1 MKKKPTIVYTYTSFS
16 SFVAK
21 DYDIINGPYEV
32 KKVLFNSQKKALLP
46 LLFIKQLLYWITNFY
61 KPILFV
67 SRFSGYHTVIPSLLN
82 KIFPNCKSI
91 IILGGSDSNSFPSI
105 NYGNYSSKLYG
116 LATSW
121 SIKNA
126 HALFPV
132 SKNLIET
139 VNTYSKEDP
148 RSQGVKAYVKNLN
161 VPFLEIHNGF
171 DYQKFNYSPSQ
182 KRKPKSFVT
191 ISGGAHSQRT
201 RKLKGIDL
209 IIKTAKKLPD
219 HTFTIIGSEYKNP
232 TLPSNITFIPF
243 VKNAELSQYL
253 GKYEFY
259 LQISISEGFPNA
271 LCEAMLCGC
280 VPIVSNVGIMPE
292 IINNTGYVLNHRD
305 SKELIDLIINNCKYS
320 NEQSLKARSRIRK
333 NYTLE
338 IRAKKLLKALEH
350 FYIN

>member
-1 MKKKPTIVYTYTSFS
+1 MKKPTIVYTYTSFS

-21 DYDIINGPYEV
+21 DYNIINGPYKV
-32 KKVLFNSQKKALLP
+32 KKVLFNSQRKALLP
-46 LLFIKQLLYWITNFY
+46 LLFIKQLLYWVINFY

-82 KIFPNCKSI
+82 KLFPNCKSI

-121 SIKNA
+121 SIKNT
-126 HALFPV
+126 HALLPV

-148 RSQGVKAYVKNLN
+148 RSQGVKAFVKNLN

-171 DYQKFNYSPSQ
+171 DNKKFNYSSSQ

-191 ISGGAHSQRT
+191 ISGGAHAQKI

-209 IIKTAKKLPD
+209 IIEAAKELSD
-219 HTFTIIGSEYKNP
+219 HTFTIIGAEYKDS
-232 TLPSNITFIPF
+232 TLPSNISFIPYI
-243 VKNAELSQYL
+243 KNTELPQFLS
-253 GKYEFY
+253 KHEFY
-259 LQISISEGFPNA
+259 FQISMSEGFPNA

-292 IINNTGYVLNHRD
+292 IIKDTGYILNHRD
-305 SKELIDLIINNCKYS
+305 SDELVNLIINNCKYS
-320 NEQSLKARSRIRK
+320 NEQSLKARSRIST

-338 IRAKKLLKALEH
+338 IRAQKLLKALEH